1 MVPIEPLTLE
11 NSVVT
16 VVSMATTTM
25 LGFEKLKRA
34 KVRARL
40 EVEVQFGFE
49 PWFQVE
55 YNASLEP

>member
-1 MVPIEPLTLE
+1 MVPIEPLTLQD
-11 NSVVT
+11 SIVT
-16 VVSMATTTM
+16 VVYMATTM

-49 PWFQVE
+49 PWFQDE
-55 YNASLEP
+55 HYASLEP

>member
-1 MVPIEPLTLE
+1 MVPIEPLTLQD
-11 NSVVT
+11 SIVT
-16 VVSMATTTM
+16 VVYMATTM

-55 YNASLEP
+55 HYASLEP

>member
-1 MVPIEPLTLE
+1 MVTIEPLTLE
-11 NSVVT
+11 DSIVT

-34 KVRARL
+34 KVRVRL

-55 YNASLEP
+55 HYASLEP